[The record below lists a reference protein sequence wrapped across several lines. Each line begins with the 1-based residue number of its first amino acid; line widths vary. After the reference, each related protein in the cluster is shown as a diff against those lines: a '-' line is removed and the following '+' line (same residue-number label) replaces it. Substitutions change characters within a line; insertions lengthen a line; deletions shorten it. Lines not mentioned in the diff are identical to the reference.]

1 MKMRP
6 APSTGPWLGLLL
18 GVVIFGFTFW
28 GIEYSLGPGDEA
40 LKMALNIP
48 AYLFA
53 GVFVLLLVGAFS
65 LSYRMDDTHLTV
77 QWGFRKIIIP
87 WEEVNEVIQVTG
99 KSNMFSI
106 LGASWPGY
114 MVGLYSVK
122 GLGPVRM
129 YATRPYQG
137 FVYLKTNSGF
147 FGLTPQDGEMIKEI
161 AQRAEKEI
169 MTVNMDQM
177 PEEIK
182 GKSMQEDGFYR
193 LLLII
198 NMVFLVMF
206 AGYLSVFFPASGA
219 PRFIVLLL
227 VLAVALFFFN
237 IGNAGRL
244 YQFSN
249 QGGYILLVVGI
260 AVTGTFFILSLSEIS
275 L

>member
-1 MKMRP
+1 MKVKTM
-6 APSTGPWLGLLL
+6 PSQAFWLGLSMGAL
-18 GVVIFGFTFW
+18 IFGFIFW
-28 GIEYSLGPGDEA
+28 GIDYSLGPGDEA
-40 LKMALNIP
+40 LKMALNLP

-53 GVFVLLLVGAFS
+53 GIFIILLVGAFS
-65 LSYRMDDTHLTV
+65 LSYKIEEEQLV
-77 QWGFRKIIIP
+77 IYWGIRTIKVP
-87 WEEVNEVIQVTG
+87 WSEVNEVIKVTG

-129 YATRPYQG
+129 YATQPYRG
-137 FVYLKTNSGF
+137 FVYLKTNQGF
-147 FGLTPQDGEMIKEI
+147 FGLTPADDNMIQKI
-161 AQRAEKEI
+161 AQRTEKEI
-169 MTVNMDQM
+169 QVIDMDKM
-177 PEEIK
+177 PQEIK

-193 LLLII
+193 LLFII
-198 NMVFLVMF
+198 NVIFLLAF
-206 AGYLSVFFPASGA
+206 AGYLAIYFPASGA
-219 PRFIVLLL
+219 PRFIILLL

-249 QGGYILLVVGI
+249 QGGYILLVIGI
-260 AVTGTFFILSLSEIS
+260 AVTGTFLILALSEIS